1 MPAPRGSLRGW
12 ELKMTTNEAI
22 LAIVANTSAED
33 ARDLVT
39 EWCNASEV
47 DIDDAGDIW
56 IANPQRG
63 HWLSEDKKAEFVA
76 WCERQ

>member
-1 MPAPRGSLRGW
+1 
-12 ELKMTTNEAI
+12 MTTNEAI
-22 LAIVANTSAED
+22 LEIVANTSNDEACGF
-33 ARDLVT
+33 VT

-47 DIDDAGDIW
+47 EIDDKGDIW

-63 HWLSEDKKAEFVA
+63 HWLSDADKAEFVA